1 MKDTQRID
9 ETWREIGKIKDENG
23 NALFTELSKVM
34 LGILTIPHSSAHC
47 ERVFSTV
54 RKNRTDQRSSLNDK
68 TLESLLVLKGRAG
81 KPDSR
86 HHDIETLKRLKGAYY
101 RSLKE

>member
-1 MKDTQRID
+1 
-9 ETWREIGKIKDENG
+9 
-23 NALFTELSKVM
+23 M
-34 LGILTIPHSSAHC
+34 LGIITIPHSSAHC

-68 TLESLLVLKGRAG
+68 TLESLLVLKGRTG

-86 HHDIETLKRLKGAYY
+86 HHDIETLKRLKRGLLQITERIILLFEYAQGCMQDFYT
-101 RSLKE
+101 SI